1 MRIVIAFVLGLLTAS
16 ALSVAAQS
24 WYPSQGPPW
33 LVPTPQQRFQ
43 QQQHDR
49 LLDAWFRQ
57 QLQQGLE
64 QKEPCE

>member
-24 WYPSQGPPW
+24 WYPPQGPPW

-43 QQQHDR
+43 DQQNQR
-49 LLDAWFRQ
+49 LMDAWFRQ
-57 QLQQGLE
+57 QLQEGLRH
-64 QKEPCE
+64 EPCD

>member
-1 MRIVIAFVLGLLTAS
+1 MKVVIAFVLGFVIAS
-16 ALSVAAQS
+16 AFSVAAQ
-24 WYPSQGPPW
+24 QVPW
-33 LVPTPQQRFQ
+33 LAPTPQQRFQ